1 MCGIAG
7 FWQTRRLAE
16 PPLDVLERM
25 GRTLAHRGPDDCGT
39 FYDDSSGVGL
49 AFRRL
54 SIIDL
59 SPEGRQPMV
68 SASGRYRVVFNG
80 EVYNF
85 QEIRAELGKQL
96 WHGHSDTEVMLAAIE
111 RWGLGAAVARFVG
124 MFAFALWDHHE
135 QKLYLV
141 RDRLGIKPLYYGY
154 TGGNFVFAS
163 ELKAIREFPGFDSTI
178 DRNALALYMR
188 FTCVPTPHSIY
199 QGIHKLP
206 QGHILCLDCDLQP
219 DIRPFWSAL
228 EIAQDGIC
236 NPLKINDE
244 EAVGQLQEKL
254 LKAVRLRMVADVPLG
269 AFLSGGIDS
278 STVVALMQSQSSRPV
293 KTFSIGFHENSYNEA
308 VYARKVADHLGTDHT
323 ELYVTAKDALDLVP
337 QLAPMYDEPFADSS
351 QIPTHIV
358 SRLAR
363 QQVTVSLSGDGGD
376 ELFGGYS
383 RYPFIDSVWNK
394 VDKIPHFLGHIM
406 ARLIHSL
413 PPGPVDGLF
422 RHLPLPDRL
431 KEGAPDKLNA
441 FANFLSRGTPDE
453 IYLYA
458 MSHWRE
464 PARVVIGSQEPDTQL
479 KTLAELK
486 TLPTS
491 TEMAMLAD
499 LLFYLPDDILVK
511 VDRASMAVSLEV
523 RVPLLD
529 HGVVEFAWKLPLHF
543 KIRNG
548 KAKWILRQLLYRY
561 VPPEIVERPK
571 MGFGVPIGE
580 WLRGPLR
587 EWSEDLLS
595 HESMTS
601 SGFLNPDPIRE
612 KWKEHLSGTRN
623 WEYPLWNALMF
634 QDWLSTSKRT
644 IVAPQVAGT
653 RLL

>member
-1 MCGIAG
+1 MA
-7 FWQTRRLAE
+7 RR
-16 PPLDVLERM
+16 
-25 GRTLAHRGPDDCGT
+25 LAHRGPDDSGT

-163 ELKAIREFPGFDSTI
+163 ELKAIREFPGFEATI

-228 EIAQDGIC
+228 EIARDGIC

-394 VDKIPHFLGHIM
+394 VEKIPHFLV
-406 ARLIHSL
+406 ASW
-413 PPGPVDGLF
+413 
-422 RHLPLPDRL
+422 PD
-431 KEGAPDKLNA
+431 
-441 FANFLSRGTPDE
+441 
-453 IYLYA
+453 
-458 MSHWRE
+458 
-464 PARVVIGSQEPDTQL
+464 
-479 KTLAELK
+479 
-486 TLPTS
+486 
-491 TEMAMLAD
+491 
-499 LLFYLPDDILVK
+499 
-511 VDRASMAVSLEV
+511 
-523 RVPLLD
+523 
-529 HGVVEFAWKLPLHF
+529 
-543 KIRNG
+543 
-548 KAKWILRQLLYRY
+548 
-561 VPPEIVERPK
+561 
-571 MGFGVPIGE
+571 
-580 WLRGPLR
+580 
-587 EWSEDLLS
+587 
-595 HESMTS
+595 
-601 SGFLNPDPIRE
+601 
-612 KWKEHLSGTRN
+612 
-623 WEYPLWNALMF
+623 
-634 QDWLSTSKRT
+634 
-644 IVAPQVAGT
+644 
-653 RLL
+653 